1 LQTTLTAAQE
11 AILVGLSKMLLL
23 PLDDMLVVTR
33 EFLCKD
39 LARSGLEVSA
49 IGFEEQDADA
59 SDERLVRYPYTS
71 LSQASL

>member
-1 LQTTLTAAQE
+1 
-11 AILVGLSKMLLL
+11 MLLL
-23 PLDDMLVVTR
+23 PLDDMLAMTR

-39 LARSGLEVSA
+39 LSRSWLEVSA
-49 IGFEEQDADA
+49 IGFEKQDADA

>member
-1 LQTTLTAAQE
+1 M
-11 AILVGLSKMLLL
+11 GLSKMLLL